1 MRVRLASVLAW
12 LWAGWVALGCGG
24 GGGDGGTEPTP
35 TTGSVVGSVTD
46 TGAIKVPLPGI
57 SARITGSGVDR
68 SALTNNQGQ
77 YRFDN
82 LDPGDYTVS
91 ITVPDTFSADT
102 RPTQASVTVTAGAT
116 TTVPGFELRLR
127 VGTVQGT
134 VTDTLG
140 APLQGRTVRLRRQGA
155 TQDRGTATT
164 NPSGQYTF
172 ANVTVGTYSVSV
184 DVVCGET
191 GPTPA
196 SVTVSDGMAAT
207 APTLAVTPRPSNV
220 LFSCDVQPIFTAN
233 CAISGCHVGANA
245 PPPGKPM
252 SLAAGAAYAN
262 IVNVSSQ
269 QLPSMARIKPF
280 FPDSSYLVHKIQG
293 THLDVGGSGLRMPFG
308 CSGASCLSQTQ
319 IGRIRQWVTE
329 GAQNN

>member
-24 GGGDGGTEPTP
+24 GGGDGGTAPTP

-82 LDPGDYTVS
+82 LNPGDYTVS
-91 ITVPDTFSADT
+91 IAVPDTFSADS

-140 APLQGRTVRLRRQGA
+140 ARLQGRTVRLRRQGA
-155 TQDRGTATT
+155 TQDRETATT

-172 ANVTVGTYSVSV
+172 TNVTVGTYSVSV
-184 DVVCGET
+184 DVACGET

-196 SVTVSDGMAAT
+196 TVTVSDGMTAT
-207 APTLAVTPRPSNV
+207 APTLAVGPRPAEM
-220 LFSCDVQPIFTAN
+220 LLSCDVQPILQRT
-233 CAISGCHVGANA
+233 CAAAGCHGTTKTPTIPDMEFTSAEKTFQTTVNVRSIQQ
-245 PPPGKPM
+245 PSVDRVEPGM
-252 SLAAGAAYAN
+252 SAQTASYLICKIEATCPLRGTTARMPLGGPFLSVAQIDTIKQWIDAGA
-262 IVNVSSQ
+262 
-269 QLPSMARIKPF
+269 K
-280 FPDSSYLVHKIQG
+280 
-293 THLDVGGSGLRMPFG
+293 
-308 CSGASCLSQTQ
+308 
-319 IGRIRQWVTE
+319 
-329 GAQNN
+329 NN